1 MGAGAGLLYSVCV
14 GRAERSA
21 APSESSIRLR
31 ALNPES
37 SAGNCTPIP
46 GVLEA
51 PPPDG
56 LTQTTLP
63 ATGILVGSSSS
74 VRIRYTS
81 SPSWYWRLVRT
92 QNPPVLTKG
101 MKAADSAAFSS
112 IEADNTPARAA
123 ASPP

>member
-1 MGAGAGLLYSVCV
+1 MMALSAGRAVACQINGNDRFAAERNALVGQPYSVWV

-21 APSESSIRLR
+21 APRASSIRLR

-56 LTQTTLP
+56 LIHTTLP

-74 VRIRYTS
+74 VRIR
-81 SPSWYWRLVRT
+81 
-92 QNPPVLTKG
+92 
-101 MKAADSAAFSS
+101 
-112 IEADNTPARAA
+112 
-123 ASPP
+123 